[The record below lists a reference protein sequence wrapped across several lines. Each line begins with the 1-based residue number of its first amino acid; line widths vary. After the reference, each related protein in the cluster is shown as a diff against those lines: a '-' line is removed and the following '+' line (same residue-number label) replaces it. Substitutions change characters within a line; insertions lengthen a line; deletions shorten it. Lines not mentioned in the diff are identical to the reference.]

1 MHLDTKKKRESKSLE
16 LGWKFAR
23 WREEQNFYFGQERDC
38 SGLFL
43 HLFFFS
49 PPPLRTKSWSWPATP
64 SWLALEWNSR
74 PIAATSRF
82 SFFLPPL
89 PLYIYIYSVYSV
101 IRSPLFV
108 FHLRFTLNV
117 WFVLPF
123 LPSPLPSF
131 PRLPLTDS
139 GRLSRRVNRERGRNE
154 KGNGRN
160 RESGGKES
168 DKWLPEQVLPTEDN
182 VRSNVDGKSV
192 CSKDP

>member
-89 PLYIYIYSVYSV
+89 PLYIYIYIVYTVWYVLLFLFFTFVSLWTCDSFFPFFHPLSLLSLASLWP
-101 IRSPLFV
+101 IPAAFLAEWIANGDETRKETGGTGRAEEKNPTSGFRSKFYRPRTTFV
-108 FHLRFTLNV
+108 RT
-117 WFVLPF
+117 
-123 LPSPLPSF
+123 
-131 PRLPLTDS
+131 
-139 GRLSRRVNRERGRNE
+139 
-154 KGNGRN
+154 
-160 RESGGKES
+160 
-168 DKWLPEQVLPTEDN
+168 
-182 VRSNVDGKSV
+182 
-192 CSKDP
+192 